1 MTIKEARK
9 SVNLTQAK
17 TSELTKIPLR
27 TLQNWENGVRK
38 CPEWCEQLV
47 IEKILSL
54 GTKQVFRYLRTN
66 KNRRSNKYVTKGQ
79 NKNSRPQ
86 FKNDYQ
92 KDQYQI

>member
-54 GTKQVFRYLRTN
+54 STK
-66 KNRRSNKYVTKGQ
+66 
-79 NKNSRPQ
+79 
-86 FKNDYQ
+86 
-92 KDQYQI
+92 

>member
-9 SVNLTQAK
+9 LVNLTQAK

-47 IEKILSL
+47 IEKILSF
-54 GTKQVFRYLRTN
+54 GKKIVFCYFRTLQET
-66 KNRRSNKYVTKGQ
+66 RRKSVTKD
-79 NKNSRPQ
+79 
-86 FKNDYQ
+86 FK
-92 KDQYQI
+92 KTKAVLLRSTTLKK

>member
-38 CPEWCEQLV
+38 CPEWCEKLV
-47 IEKILSL
+47 IEKILSF
-54 GTKQVFRYLRTN
+54 GK
-66 KNRRSNKYVTKGQ
+66 K
-79 NKNSRPQ
+79 
-86 FKNDYQ
+86 
-92 KDQYQI
+92 